1 MLQNQFKFRKKN
13 SIILIPNKFYKKSP
27 NFMKLGWV
35 TKYCQFNKRIS
46 FWLVDW
52 RNTLPCQETHF
63 LMLSIQINLSL
74 KLLTKMA
81 DMKICVYAYI
91 HVYIHIICILYA
103 FFDSFFNT
111 IAKRSVIFSIREK
124 IGKMFQI
131 FM

>member
-1 MLQNQFKFRKKN
+1 MVVIHILYIFPIVTTFSSVLQLDF
-13 SIILIPNKFYKKSP
+13 L
-27 NFMKLGWV
+27 
-35 TKYCQFNKRIS
+35 YCQFNKRIS

-52 RNTLPCQETHF
+52 RNTLPCQKTHF
-63 LMLSIQINLSL
+63 LMLCIQINLSL

-91 HVYIHIICILYA
+91 HVYIHIIGILYA

-111 IAKRSVIFSIREK
+111 IGKRSVIFSIREK